1 MHKSRIEPQ
10 TCYELFG
17 IECGEGWKKLY
28 QPIIDKIDEHNN
40 KFPDNK
46 ITITQ
51 IKEKFAGL
59 RFYAD
64 NTTEEIDNMIS
75 DAEDKSYK
83 VCEICGEEH
92 NVGILNCNGW
102 YSTLCMDCTKKNI
115 MKRERK
121 PTHIIFKIN
130 NKLYTF
136 NENNEF
142 KLKEDGK

>member
-1 MHKSRIEPQ
+1 MNKSRIEPQ
-10 TCYELFG
+10 TCYELFE
-17 IECGEGWKKLY
+17 IECEKGWEKLY
-28 QPIIDKIDEHNN
+28 QPIIDKINEHNE
-40 KFPDNK
+40 KYPDNK
-46 ITITQ
+46 IIINQ

-64 NTTEEIDNMIS
+64 NTTEEIDNMIRE
-75 DAEDKSYK
+75 AEDKSYK

-102 YSTLCMDCTKKNI
+102 YSTLCMDCAKKNI

-121 PTHIIFKIN
+121 PTHIIFKVN
-130 NKLYTF
+130 DKLYTF